1 MLKIFGIIIS
11 IFICIFILI
20 SWFGGVFDRVVI
32 KRSTIGPYDAIYRTY
47 QGNYSGFRLLIK
59 NVADY
64 VRKKDAEPF
73 YRGFAVFYD
82 EPSKK
87 SQDSLRFAAGIILDK
102 KIPVDS
108 PYQYF
113 KFDTMEALTG
123 EYPIRS
129 FFSYVNGF
137 YKFNDA
143 LEEFVENTSYK
154 TIRPFFEIYD
164 LKKKTILY
172 VAPLGDISPVPPFDN
187 LPHEK

>member
-11 IFICIFILI
+11 ILICIFVLI

-32 KRSTIGPYDAIYRTY
+32 KRSTIGPYDAVYRTY

-59 NVADY
+59 NVAEY
-64 VRKKDAEPF
+64 VRNKNVDSF

-82 EPSKK
+82 DPTKK

-108 PYQYF
+108 LYQYYH
-113 KFDTMEALTG
+113 FDTMEVFTG

-143 LEEFVENTSYK
+143 LEKFMRDSSYS
-154 TIRPFFEIYD
+154 IARPFFEIYD

-172 VAPLGDISPVPPFDN
+172 VAPLGSISPVPPFDT
-187 LPHEK
+187 LPQEM